1 MHCLYRSNM
10 HVLVSQAGGSAA
22 VIYGDSDNE
31 VQQEL
36 PLGMSGVTSGLWW
49 GHGGRS
55 PAPKASVGPQGLEEV
70 SLSLHCLV
78 SLTGV

>member
-36 PLGMSGVTSGLWW
+36 PLGMSG
-49 GHGGRS
+49 
-55 PAPKASVGPQGLEEV
+55 
-70 SLSLHCLV
+70 
-78 SLTGV
+78 